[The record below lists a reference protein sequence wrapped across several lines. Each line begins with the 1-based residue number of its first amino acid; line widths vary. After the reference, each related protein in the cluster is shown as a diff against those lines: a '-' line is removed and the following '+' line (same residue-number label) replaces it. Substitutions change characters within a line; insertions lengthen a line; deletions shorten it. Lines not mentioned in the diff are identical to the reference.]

1 MKDRRVCLKVKIKSL
16 AAEAKIIRQE
26 ERKNKGDRGAHWREL
41 LKRHRQGI
49 VRNEQRHTLL
59 AYGFIRGRAVEQ
71 IEDHCKSDPNW
82 SKVWKMIEKYGV
94 CRDWSNYEDPQEF
107 SQRSAEQKL
116 AFANWKK

>member
-1 MKDRRVCLKVKIKSL
+1 MRDQRVCLKIKIKSL

-26 ERKNKGDRGAHWREL
+26 ERKNRGDRGAPKRQL
-41 LKRHRQGI
+41 LKDHRQGI

-59 AYGFIRGRAVEQ
+59 AYGFIRGRALEQ
-71 IEDHCKSDPNW
+71 IEDQRKSDPDW
-82 SKVWKMIEKYGV
+82 GKVWKMIEKYGV
-94 CRDWSNYEDPQEF
+94 CRDWRNYEDPQEF